1 MFGLDYILASH
12 LMLASTTP
20 TVKCIMKTAPQITV
34 SAVGLDRGIDHTKS
48 VRDLNAF
55 KPQTSPSP
63 YGMGADT
70 YIQGL
75 AKGGVSVQGQY
86 QFSGHEYPS
95 LSQGCL
101 FVDKVNITI
110 TLDSTI
116 FIARE
121 YKEGTCFYKAVL
133 EHERKHR
140 AVDRALV
147 NKYSNIIVKAVNNT
161 MKTIGYAQGPFDSSQ
176 KEAIQARIANVVGS
190 ILSQYGDNF
199 SVERERMQTNV
210 DTLTEYDRVHALCKD
225 WPQPKL

>member
-1 MFGLDYILASH
+1 MFGLDYLLASH
-12 LMLASTTP
+12 LMLASSP
-20 TVKCIMKTAPQITV
+20 ITVKCIMKTVPEITV

-86 QFSGHEYPS
+86 QFSGHTYPS
-95 LSQGCL
+95 LSKGCL

-110 TLDSTI
+110 TLDSSI
-116 FIARE
+116 MIARE
-121 YKEGTCFYKAVL
+121 YQKGTCFYNAVL
-133 EHERKHR
+133 EHEKKHR

-161 MKTIGYAQGPFDSSQ
+161 LKTIGYAQGPFDSSQ
-176 KEAIQARIANVVGS
+176 KEAIQQKIGELLS
-190 ILSQYGDNF
+190 SLLSQYGDNF
-199 SVERERMQTNV
+199 SAEREKMQTNV
-210 DTLTEYDRVHALCKD
+210 DTLSEYNRVHALCKN
-225 WPQPKL
+225 WPQPQL